1 MSSQSSLSDRFKR
14 PSQSIQTR
22 SNHSMFNGHHATVD
36 CPECHR
42 IMVPRVITYYGQP
55 TKSICPFCGAT
66 FARFQGGFQKLLSR
80 FQSPRLTT
88 AILNKLFIITLG
100 FSFLWLISD
109 QISVSGQL
117 SLIAFFGVAL
127 FGAAL
132 LAEILFQG
140 IEYLAVKF
148 SHDSKHYWL
157 LIVMLSITTMYLRDD
172 MIGYIGVFFLI
183 LVLRGLIV
191 GALQLLRPSR

>member
-1 MSSQSSLSDRFKR
+1 
-14 PSQSIQTR
+14 
-22 SNHSMFNGHHATVD
+22 
-36 CPECHR
+36 
-42 IMVPRVITYYGQP
+42 MVPRVVTYYGRP
-55 TKSICPFCGAT
+55 LKSICPFCGAT
-66 FARFQGGFQKLLSR
+66 FARFPGGFQKLLSR

-191 GALQLLRPSR
+191 GALQLLSPSR